1 MTGGAAGYVF
11 PENFTK
17 TLKARHEILKA
28 IRNYFDTENYLEVET
43 PLRILSPG
51 IDPYIDAV
59 HAGKGYYLSPSPE
72 LQMKRLLTLG
82 LPRIYQITHAFRD
95 NEHGALHNEEFT
107 MLEWYRCET
116 DYTGIMAE
124 TEQLL
129 YYLLHDSPAG
139 IEVTSSY
146 AFPFL
151 RISVDDLFK
160 SRAAWQP
167 SRQWDEDRFY
177 LDWVDKIEPFL
188 KTLAAVFVIDIPAP
202 LASLA
207 KLKDDNPLLCERF
220 ELFMS
225 GLEIAN
231 AFTELTDPIEQTMR
245 FKDAQQSRLR
255 MGKENYEIDC
265 KFINALQHGI
275 PACAGAAAGI
285 DRLIM
290 ALLGLKDI
298 SLVQSFPAGRL

>member
-1 MTGGAAGYVF
+1 MTRGAAGYSF
-11 PENFTK
+11 PENFSK
-17 TLKARHEILKA
+17 TLKARHEILRA
-28 IRNYFDTENYLEVET
+28 IRNYFDTADYLEVET
-43 PLRILSPG
+43 PMRVLSPG

-72 LQMKRLLTLG
+72 LQMKRLLTLD

-95 NEHGALHNEEFT
+95 NERGASHNEEFT

-129 YYLLHDSPAG
+129 YYLLHQSRVFT
-139 IEVTSSY
+139 EVARSY
-146 AFPFL
+146 TFPFL
-151 RISVDDLFK
+151 RISVDDLFQN
-160 SRAAWQP
+160 RAGWEP
-167 SRQWDEDRFY
+167 STQWDEDRFY
-177 LDWVDKIEPFL
+177 LDWVEKIEPYL
-188 KTLAAVFVIDIPAP
+188 NTLAGVFVFDFPAP

-220 ELFMS
+220 ELFMC

-231 AFTELTDPIEQTMR
+231 AFTELTDPIEQNQR
-245 FKDAQQSRLR
+245 FKDAQQKRLKL
-255 MGKENYEIDC
+255 GKENYEIDY

-275 PACAGAAAGI
+275 PACAGAAVGI